1 MNEDK
6 DKDKYTDTTSLGS
19 GESYFYYGQV
29 MQKNWIETN
38 AVLMKYISSKFGQST
53 KASLMTGTLVV
64 TEVYSNE
71 LTKFKTKDEQIE
83 HIEKLEFWEQEEFQN
98 TKDNYQKFSRITRK
112 NLTEAHLLLESI
124 YHVRLKNRSEVEP
137 EYYVMVAGNPLN
149 AMMMRD
155 LIKKICNSYAHVEVD
170 DVSGNAVENM
180 CYLLLLR
187 GDNYP
192 PLPKS

>member
-6 DKDKYTDTTSLGS
+6 DKYADTTSLGS

-38 AVLMKYISSKFGQST
+38 AVLMKYISSKFSQST

-83 HIEKLEFWEQEEFQN
+83 HIEKLEFWDQEEFQN
-98 TKDNYQKFSRITRK
+98 TKDNYQKFGRITRK
-112 NLTEAHLLLESI
+112 NLTVANLLLESI
-124 YHVRLKNRSEVEP
+124 YHVRLQNRSEVEP
-137 EYYVMVAGNPLN
+137 EY
-149 AMMMRD
+149 
-155 LIKKICNSYAHVEVD
+155 
-170 DVSGNAVENM
+170 
-180 CYLLLLR
+180 
-187 GDNYP
+187 
-192 PLPKS
+192 